1 MNEGACAT
9 LIIACTVALGFAFTL
24 MLSSDETDE
33 KVRSDVTIGV
43 IYCLLCSAYIVC
55 MTAPYDDEEDEY

>member
-24 MLSSDETDE
+24 MLSSDETNG